1 MHLRLRC
8 PAHDAKAEPGLPV
21 LGYECW
27 DNRVEGTLT
36 RCVGIKAPGRKI
48 EELPS
53 VLKDKPKAR
62 DSHARAHASVVTL
75 NERDH
80 VAFSIGGGEVNG
92 IAFVEVGIARL
103 DAERGFVW

>member
-1 MHLRLRC
+1 M
-8 PAHDAKAEPGLPV
+8 
-21 LGYECW
+21 
-27 DNRVEGTLT
+27 
-36 RCVGIKAPGRKI
+36 CVGIKAPGRKI

-62 DSHARAHASVVTL
+62 DSHPRIPCECPEVTL

-92 IAFVEVGIARL
+92 IAFVEVWDCQAR
-103 DAERGFVW
+103 R